1 VDYVENAERKL
12 EYFEAEK
19 NNKGVFIASVLGSS
33 LITILV
39 TLLIFL
45 VCFIIPKQGKQKD
58 IA

>member
-1 VDYVENAERKL
+1 MTTRSLSQPPKSVDL

-33 LITILV
+33 LITMLV

-45 VCFIIPKQGKQKD
+45 VCFIIPKQG
-58 IA
+58 